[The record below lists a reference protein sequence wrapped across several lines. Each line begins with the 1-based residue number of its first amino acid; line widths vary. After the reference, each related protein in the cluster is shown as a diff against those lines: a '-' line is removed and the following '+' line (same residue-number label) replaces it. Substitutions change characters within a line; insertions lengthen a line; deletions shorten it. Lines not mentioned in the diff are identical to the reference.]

1 MSIIN
6 NFHEIQQLPILS
18 YQNFS
23 NNIFDNYFENFKPS
37 DLVVINIL
45 SNGNAI
51 DETRN
56 LKLNEMF
63 FYTERLISSSMTEEQ
78 FLTVLDAISFINFKH
93 GLFLLMRLID
103 KMGYNIVNTH
113 INHDW
118 LEKSKNSN
126 HLVFFDKLS
135 KFLTFFS
142 FNMIVNQQ
150 NKGEV

>member
-1 MSIIN
+1 MSIIH
-6 NFHEIQQLPILS
+6 NFHEIQQLPVLS

-37 DLVVINIL
+37 DLLVIDIL

-51 DETRN
+51 DETRS

-63 FYTERLISSSMTEEQ
+63 FYTERLIYPSMTEDE
-78 FLTVLDAISFINFKH
+78 FLAIMDAISFINFKH
-93 GLFLLMRLID
+93 GLFLLMRLIG
-103 KMGYNIVNTH
+103 KIGYNTVNIH
-113 INHDW
+113 INYDW
-118 LEKSKNSN
+118 LERSKNSN

>member
-78 FLTVLDAISFINFKH
+78 FLATLDAISFINFKH

-118 LEKSKNSN
+118 LEKSKNGN